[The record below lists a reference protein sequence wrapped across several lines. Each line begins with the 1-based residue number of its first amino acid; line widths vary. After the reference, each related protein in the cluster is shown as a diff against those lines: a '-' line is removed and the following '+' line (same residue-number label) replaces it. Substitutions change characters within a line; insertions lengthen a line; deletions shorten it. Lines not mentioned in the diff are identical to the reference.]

1 MLLAP
6 HCNAFLMLPP
16 VDFLNSSHTLT
27 TSTFRTGSVNGEWDD
42 GYGNGNGAMYPTLG
56 MHPPAARTHHH
67 HPYAMPPPHQHQHH
81 HQSSGGIRLPQAP
94 PMTAGGGMMS
104 TSAPDAPYGSLPP
117 SASVPAMYGS
127 QLRGAPV
134 APSADYFR
142 RGSVTP
148 DMSGGIGPVRRHT
161 VSTSSPG
168 GGVSVGAHQSAM
180 QDMSWQQHPV
190 PLSEMS
196 VTPAPALANIGSAGS
211 TPRKFLNGHG
221 TPPPIVAPTSAG
233 GSPNSAASA
242 GAPVNAPTPAVAPT
256 ESARAAVT
264 A

>member
-1 MLLAP
+1 
-6 HCNAFLMLPP
+6 MLPP
-16 VDFLNSSHTLT
+16 VNSSHTLT
-27 TSTFRTGSVNGEWDD
+27 TSAFRAGSVNGEWDD
-42 GYGNGNGAMYPTLG
+42 GYGNGNGNGAIYPTLG

-67 HPYAMPPPHQHQHH
+67 HPYAMPPPHQHH
-81 HQSSGGIRLPQAP
+81 HQSGGIRLPQAP
-94 PMTAGGGMMS
+94 PMTAGMMS
-104 TSAPDAPYGSLPP
+104 NSAPDTPYGSLPP
-117 SASVPAMYGS
+117 SASVPAMYGN

-134 APSADYFR
+134 APTADYFR

-168 GGVSVGAHQSAM
+168 GVSVGAHQAGM
-180 QDMSWQQHPV
+180 QDMAWQHHPV

-211 TPRKFLNGHG
+211 TPRKLVNGNG
-221 TPPPIVAPTSAG
+221 TPPPILAPTSAG
-233 GSPNSAASA
+233 GSPSSAASA
-242 GAPVNAPTPAVAPT
+242 GAPVNALTPAVAST